1 MKSKKIFVRFFTILL
16 ILSSINEIFNYKCGA
31 AELKLEPKEIKF
43 DKETSDKLSKKVTA
57 ASYTP
62 IKIGMDYSSFK
73 KPSSMTDTDFNN
85 IKNIIEETLKEFQ
98 KFLKVQHV
106 SIDLTGGKETIMDGC
121 EVDSISSDYPNF
133 LINNDV
139 IVFPSFSNKFEKT
152 TLAAAGTCLIYRM
165 NSNKVR
171 PIAGLLS
178 INSNLSFNKDNTR
191 EYMKTLLLH
200 EITHILV
207 FSPSILEALGMTTV
221 RNSITYVTSPKVLIK
236 ARQHFNCA
244 SINGVPLEDQG
255 GKGSAGAHWEARY
268 MLGDYMISHD
278 YIDNVI
284 SDISFALFED
294 SGLYEVE
301 YYSGGLF
308 KFGKNKGCSFLNNKC
323 IVNGSP
329 ISEEFCNRPRQP
341 MCSQSRTTKGFCSI
355 YQYTTSV
362 PSEYQYFSNPSYGG
376 FSPANYCPVTGTA
389 TSDTDY
395 YPYNCKVG
403 TSTLNGDYG
412 EVMGSNSFCFLS
424 SLLPTSS
431 SQNITYQSICYRAS
445 CNSNSKQII
454 VSIGSSTVNCPTAGG
469 NITVSGFSGVITC
482 PKYTEICDT
491 DDNELCNTSFDC
503 LTKEV
508 ETDEDSYDYDKSNSD
523 FIRVSSTQRYSSD
536 KNLQIN
542 YILYLGAFL
551 LLFLN

>member
-1 MKSKKIFVRFFTILL
+1 
-16 ILSSINEIFNYKCGA
+16 
-31 AELKLEPKEIKF
+31 
-43 DKETSDKLSKKVTA
+43 
-57 ASYTP
+57 
-62 IKIGMDYSSFK
+62 
-73 KPSSMTDTDFNN
+73 
-85 IKNIIEETLKEFQ
+85 
-98 KFLKVQHV
+98 
-106 SIDLTGGKETIMDGC
+106 
-121 EVDSISSDYPNF
+121 
-133 LINNDV
+133 
-139 IVFPSFSNKFEKT
+139 
-152 TLAAAGTCLIYRM
+152 
-165 NSNKVR
+165 
-171 PIAGLLS
+171 
-178 INSNLSFNKDNTR
+178 
-191 EYMKTLLLH
+191 
-200 EITHILV
+200 
-207 FSPSILEALGMTTV
+207 
-221 RNSITYVTSPKVLIK
+221 
-236 ARQHFNCA
+236 
-244 SINGVPLEDQG
+244 
-255 GKGSAGAHWEARY
+255 
-268 MLGDYMISHD
+268 
-278 YIDNVI
+278 
-284 SDISFALFED
+284 
-294 SGLYEVE
+294 
-301 YYSGGLF
+301 
-308 KFGKNKGCSFLNNKC
+308 
-323 IVNGSP
+323 
-329 ISEEFCNRPRQP
+329 